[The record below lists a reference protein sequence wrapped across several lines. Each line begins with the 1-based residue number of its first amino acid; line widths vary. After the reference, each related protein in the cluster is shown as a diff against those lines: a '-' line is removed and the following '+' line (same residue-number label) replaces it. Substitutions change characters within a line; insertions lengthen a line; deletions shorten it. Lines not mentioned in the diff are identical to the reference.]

1 MRVAACM
8 RLLFSLLLIMPAALL
23 VGCRHQTAADL
34 ETETACSRVPVRYVS
49 DGLNVTGLMSKPQGA
64 GPFPL
69 VLVNHGGFDP
79 ARKMAGFLDMFAAA
93 GFCALAP
100 DYRGCGDS
108 EGKHELALGE
118 VNDVLN
124 AVRYAQKLPCV
135 DARRVCLFGFSHG
148 AVLSLLAAAKE
159 PDMIRGVIAVQGP
172 VELAECHRHWVAH
185 RDEQGLRALADVHT
199 IVGGTPEEQPAAWRA
214 RSAVYA
220 AARIHCPVLLI
231 YSDAD
236 AAVPSDQGPR
246 MEQVLKTSGNTQ
258 VRLIMLHALNHG
270 LTPNAWAEL
279 KDTLLDFAG
288 QHTRPQ

>member
-8 RLLFSLLLIMPAALL
+8 RLYFSLLLIAPALL
-23 VGCRHQTAADL
+23 LMGCRGQTAADL
-34 ETETACSRVPVRYVS
+34 ETDAPCSRVPIQYVS

-79 ARKMAGFLDMFAAA
+79 ARKMAGFLDLFAAA

-100 DYRGCGDS
+100 DYRGCGGS
-108 EGKHELALGE
+108 EGRHELACGE

-124 AVRYAQKLPCV
+124 AVRHAQKLRSV
-135 DARRVCLFGFSHG
+135 GSGQVCLFGFSHG
-148 AVLSLLAAAKE
+148 AVVSLLAAAKE
-159 PDMIRGVIAVQGP
+159 PGMIRGVIAVQGP
-172 VELAECHRHWVAH
+172 VELAECYRHWVAN
-185 RDEQGLRALADVHT
+185 REEPGLRALAGVHT
-199 IVGGTPEEQPAAWRA
+199 IVGGTPEELPAAWKE
-214 RSAVYA
+214 RSALHA

-246 MEQVLKTSGNTQ
+246 MEQALMAAGNTH
-258 VRLIMLHALNHG
+258 VRLLMLHGLNHG
-270 LTPNAWAEL
+270 LTPNAWAGL